1 MAYLVALLI
10 AVFLGGVVS
19 GLAGFAFSA
28 VAGAILLHF
37 LKPMQAIPLMM
48 LCSIV
53 AQLMSLVMMRKHLAW
68 KESTPLL
75 IGGFVGVPIALLLLT
90 LVEPRAFRI
99 AFGVA
104 LVGYALYMLARPAV
118 RIANAAGAAVSS
130 AVGFA
135 GGLIGGLTAMPGALP
150 VIWCEL
156 RGLAKEHQRGLVQP
170 YILAM
175 QAFAIALLLAQPG
188 AISRDLLIV
197 TAAAL
202 PATVAGTFVGMALFG
217 KVDSQRF
224 RLVVLLLLL
233 ISGGLM
239 IR

>member
-1 MAYLVALLI
+1 MAYLAALML

-19 GLAGFAFSA
+19 GFAGFAFSA

-48 LCSIV
+48 LCSIA
-53 AQLMSLVMMRKHLAW
+53 AQLISLVMIRKHIAW

-75 IGGFVGVPIALLLLT
+75 IGGFVGVPIALFLLT

-99 AFGVA
+99 AFGIV
-104 LVGYALYMLARPAV
+104 LVGYAVYMLARPAV
-118 RIANAAGAAVSS
+118 TIVRCAGAAVSS

-135 GGLIGGLTAMPGALP
+135 GGLVGGLTAMPGALP

-156 RGLAKEHQRGLVQP
+156 RGLPKEQQRGLVQP

-188 AISRDLLIV
+188 AISRDVLV
-197 TAAAL
+197 VAAAAL
-202 PATVAGTFVGMALFG
+202 PATIAGTFIGMALFG
-217 KVDSQRF
+217 RVDSRKF
-224 RLVVLLLLL
+224 RLVVLVLIL

-239 IR
+239 LR